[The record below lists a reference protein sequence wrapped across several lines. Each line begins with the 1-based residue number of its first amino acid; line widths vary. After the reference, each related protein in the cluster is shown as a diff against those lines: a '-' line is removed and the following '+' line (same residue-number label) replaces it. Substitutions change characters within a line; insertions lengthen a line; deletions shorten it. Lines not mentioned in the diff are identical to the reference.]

1 MGHPHPRPAYRK
13 SYHTLNIPSNDNFTA
28 TPNYQLL
35 FPSSEEPKNNFKSLI
50 YNFQRKGADKEHTK
64 SVKSRSGK
72 IGDMQ

>member
-28 TPNYQLL
+28 TPNYQLF
-35 FPSSEEPKNNFKSLI
+35 FPSSHEP
-50 YNFQRKGADKEHTK
+50 NFQRQLKIFKRKEKDKEHTK